1 MEHRAQEI
9 SESDIQNFTRRE
21 IRRFRDGTY
30 KSVPVLG
37 YTDVQEALEYYAET
51 NRTKLFHFA
60 HLSLKNM
67 PQIAYTDNNRNGVDD
82 RQRSLRI
89 GRYLTRFCKYRL
101 SEKRILELVD
111 EHNAMFDVRESFVA
125 TTPDDIENVYLNG
138 PNSCMSHSV
147 NNYQTGD
154 IHPVSI
160 YGAGDVGVFYLKDN
174 DGDISGRALV
184 ALKSK
189 IHGRIYGD
197 CARMEASLAQA
208 GYRPDYDNNGFN
220 GCKLHIMK
228 NEDAEVI
235 APYFDGAYK
244 AVVVTETDVA
254 NQLNYQMY
262 MANPKTVSMLRHV
275 VTYDCEQTSGLAED
289 SERIMCE
296 SCEDSINEDDQFYS
310 EDGNQT
316 ILCQNCFDETHDN
329 CDHCG
334 DTTHNERLC
343 WVESAQVNL
352 CYECHDETTLCC
364 TDCDETYVQDDLN
377 VTDDDDDDGVRCEE
391 CHADHTS
398 TQEQEEEVAN
408 EAA

>member
-9 SESDIQNFTRRE
+9 SESDIEAFTRRE

-51 NRTKLFHFA
+51 NGTKLSHFA

-67 PQIAYTDNNRNGVDD
+67 PQIAYTDNDRNGVDD

-89 GRYLTRFCKYRL
+89 GRYLTRFCKYKL

-125 TTPDDIENVYLNG
+125 TTPDEIANVYLNG
-138 PNSCMSHSV
+138 PSSCMSHSV
-147 NNYQTGD
+147 DRYQTGE
-154 IHPVSI
+154 IHPVEI
-160 YGAGDVGVFYLKDN
+160 YGAGDVGVFYLRDN

-184 ALKSK
+184 ALQSK
-189 IHGRIYGD
+189 IYGRIYGD

-208 GYRPDYDNNGFN
+208 GYRPDDDNNGFN

-228 NEDAEVI
+228 NEEAEVI
-235 APYFDGAYK
+235 APYFDGAYQ

-262 MANPKTVSMLRHV
+262 MANPKTVSMLRSIE
-275 VTYDCEQTSGLAED
+275 TYACEQTSGLAED

-296 SCEDSINEDDQFYS
+296 SCEDSIDEGDQYYS

-316 ILCQNCFDETHDN
+316 ILCQSCFDETHN
-329 CDHCG
+329 QCDHCG
-334 DTTHNERLC
+334 DTEHNDNLC
-343 WVESAQVNL
+343 WVESAQVDL
-352 CYECHDETTLCC
+352 CHQCHYEISSRCSVCE
-364 TDCDETYVQDDLN
+364 ETYLHDDLN

-391 CHADHTS
+391 CHADYTS